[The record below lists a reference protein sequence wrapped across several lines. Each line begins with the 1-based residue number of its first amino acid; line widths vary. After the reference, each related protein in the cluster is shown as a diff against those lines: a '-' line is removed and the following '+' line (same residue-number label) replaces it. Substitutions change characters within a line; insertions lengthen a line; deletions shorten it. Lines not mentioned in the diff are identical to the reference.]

1 MVKSVTIKAAY
12 IPELIEVFGEAYQ
25 ENIWD
30 NNSEPQAMIPN
41 PQTKAQF
48 AAETFDAEVRQG
60 VARKVQE
67 YRSRKAFEDLT
78 VDTTDITED

>member
-1 MVKSVTIKAAY
+1 MIREIK
-12 IPELIEVFGEAYQ
+12 IKDSHVPELIEIYGERYTP
-25 ENIWD
+25 EITDVDGNV
-30 NNSEPQAMIPN
+30 IPN

-60 VARKVQE
+60 VARKVQD